1 MLYTLFCLGVLGV
14 FSLHMLLLC
23 LVNHSRTA
31 DTADKPT
38 DAMHTELSDY
48 SRTYIGGYNSALRSR
63 SLKGWPTEKTYLDDR
78 FNAHSIFIAIVEQTR
93 IHTQGGAAN
102 FDHLYPLGTHAQTH
116 IQTRAPVIL
125 NAMLT
130 VCNISTISMPLSG
143 YTTRPFVS
151 SLSHYQSW
159 NMFENEWS
167 DFCRAMLY
175 KRGLCR
181 HAVPVR
187 RSCSWILSKRINIFS
202 IFFHGRVATPF
213 WFYGTKRHS
222 NISTGT
228 ALTGASNT
236 GGEGTNRTSG
246 WKAGYRSMTSA
257 VRTTTATVHRTVYRT
272 DSHASVNLCLSQP
285 AWTTTTNRREQ
296 NRIYLYA
303 AVNLKRNLR
312 STYCTIEVT
321 AVTKHRAASLCDS
334 RATCDQ
340 LWSQEVKGQGHMLD
354 LEAWRRHHSGPSW
367 VE

>member
-1 MLYTLFCLGVLGV
+1 MLSKSFT
-14 FSLHMLLLC
+14 
-23 LVNHSRTA
+23 NSR
-31 DTADKPT
+31 
-38 DAMHTELSDY
+38 Y
-48 SRTYIGGYNSALRSR
+48 SRQTHRRYAYWTKRLLTHIIGGYNSALRSR

-222 NISTGT
+222 NISTGIFW
-228 ALTGASNT
+228 
-236 GGEGTNRTSG
+236 RTEYLAIG
-246 WKAGYRSMTSA
+246 SMTVA
-257 VRTTTATVHRTVYRT
+257 VQTTIATVHRAVYRT
-272 DSHASVNLCLSQP
+272 DRHASQP
-285 AWTTTTNRREQ
+285 ARTTTMKRTEQ
-296 NRIYLYA
+296 NRIYLYTQ
-303 AVNLKRNLR
+303 R
-312 STYCTIEVT
+312 
-321 AVTKHRAASLCDS
+321 
-334 RATCDQ
+334 
-340 LWSQEVKGQGHMLD
+340 
-354 LEAWRRHHSGPSW
+354 
-367 VE
+367 